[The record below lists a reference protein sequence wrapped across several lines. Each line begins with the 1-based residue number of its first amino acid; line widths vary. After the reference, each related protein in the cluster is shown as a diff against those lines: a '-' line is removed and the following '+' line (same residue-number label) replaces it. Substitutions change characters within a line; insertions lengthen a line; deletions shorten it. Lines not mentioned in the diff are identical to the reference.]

1 MAESSASQTAASR
14 AVEVSDGKRFQLW
27 GTQCSEAARKGM
39 LLDEVAVYSV
49 TDART
54 ADRITK
60 LALKLPG
67 APFSEIC
74 DGCACVGGNVLSF
87 ARALARAP
95 GATRVTGV
103 ELDATRFEFL
113 KHNVETAGLDA
124 TCLHGDIA
132 AATAAEE
139 PAEVSGDLAAAR
151 AAVRRADLLFLD
163 PPWGGPEVSA
173 RPMGSVSFDMSGVD
187 LAALCARCNA
197 PGFRCKHVL
206 LKLPNYDTPLKAA
219 LKGVADVRLETALR
233 KMILAVL
240 FDSACK
246 PDAPYSTQGS
256 GDGGDD
262 DLGIDFEDAW
272 DATGATA
279 STRPQAYSEAF
290 SDDSVHRR
298 ATDADKFL
306 LSPGSTGDLTRMGLK
321 EYHSPY
327 FNTEKRSVV
336 AQRAD
341 GERETGG
348 ALAVHHALVLENA
361 DGAAVV
367 SVVSAAGFSH
377 GYGGPRPAPRVARE
391 ATLAYWGVAPLVW
404 QAHALVSLEARMRFQ
419 EGHGDDFESIPYVDH
434 GKAAYRRWLRDERNG
449 AFAARYDRDRA
460 ASVDAK
466 GHGARFTKAAIELVV
481 VLYLVKVIPDSYHK
495 FFFPSH
501 SKDGVDRLIS
511 IRALVARKEAD
522 TVLMKIGYRLHT
534 FMNSAFEVLLYSLNM
549 YLLFY
554 HDSPLEV
561 ILNSLMIEFIL
572 DLDEY
577 LADSPHIDTNF
588 RYLRSAAVE
597 MVLLL
602 YVPKK
607 SLKELKITGPKER
620 RFADGRKDARAR
632 NDDAVDASLQEYY
645 GEKDVERYGL
655 FARFGQRHGIGHWKK
670 GIFNRYASYRTGE
683 ALPRWLEILFKPGDA
698 HHYEKALA
706 TSVPYG
712 TLEGFQVEGVRTLRR
727 FIEHNAPGLVATI
740 NRALL
745 GDVLKTA
752 TCQRIWSAIRGY
764 NGDGEPLV
772 GCGKARRCLVVVDAL
787 RVRDRV
793 GVALRVPRDRAGR
806 VREMVSLPPPRTCS
820 RRSLTIGPPCWLE
833 WLVIVR
839 LRPSPE
845 MTVDELIIV
854 KDPPPPPAPRSWS
867 RSMSMSPPKPPSM
880 PPPII
885 WSMRA
890 KGRAA
895 RGAGRRRGGRRG
907 PAPPGGP

>member
-1 MAESSASQTAASR
+1 MYS
-14 AVEVSDGKRFQLW
+14 FNW
-27 GTQCSEAARKGM
+27 SE
-39 LLDEVAVYSV
+39 
-49 TDART
+49 
-54 ADRITK
+54 
-60 LALKLPG
+60 
-67 APFSEIC
+67 
-74 DGCACVGGNVLSF
+74 
-87 ARALARAP
+87 
-95 GATRVTGV
+95 
-103 ELDATRFEFL
+103 
-113 KHNVETAGLDA
+113 
-124 TCLHGDIA
+124 
-132 AATAAEE
+132 
-139 PAEVSGDLAAAR
+139 
-151 AAVRRADLLFLD
+151 
-163 PPWGGPEVSA
+163 
-173 RPMGSVSFDMSGVD
+173 
-187 LAALCARCNA
+187 
-197 PGFRCKHVL
+197 
-206 LKLPNYDTPLKAA
+206 
-219 LKGVADVRLETALR
+219 
-233 KMILAVL
+233 L

-290 SDDSVHRR
+290 SDDSVHR
-298 ATDADKFL
+298 ASNADADKFL

-341 GERETGG
+341 GERETVRRARRAPRARPEKRVSMHILARPLSRWDATARLWRFEPGDVVECEG
-348 ALAVHHALVLENA
+348 ADMRWRLAVVTAATRE
-361 DGAAVV
+361 DGAAV
-367 SVVSAAGFSH
+367 
-377 GYGGPRPAPRVARE
+377 
-391 ATLAYWGVAPLVW
+391 
-404 QAHALVSLEARMRFQ
+404 
-419 EGHGDDFESIPYVDH
+419 
-434 GKAAYRRWLRDERNG
+434 AAYRRWLRDERNG
-449 AFAARYDRDRA
+449 AFAARYDRSPGARQALKDLLIEPFRRIAEAVGDWEFEAGKASTYLYLACMGSGLLSVLATLLLQCGFPAVVLMYTLYAGRSDGDVAALCSDRA

-511 IRALVARKEAD
+511 IRRSSRKEAD

-597 MVLLL
+597 M
-602 YVPKK
+602 
-607 SLKELKITGPKER
+607 E
-620 RFADGRKDARAR
+620 GREAR

-740 NRALL
+740 NAPLL

-793 GVALRVPRDRAGR
+793 GVALRVPVTALA
-806 VREMVSLPPPRTCS
+806 VSAWVPLCY
-820 RRSLTIGPPCWLE
+820 GPY
-833 WLVIVR
+833 R
-839 LRPSPE
+839 
-845 MTVDELIIV
+845 
-854 KDPPPPPAPRSWS
+854 
-867 RSMSMSPPKPPSM
+867 
-880 PPPII
+880 
-885 WSMRA
+885 
-890 KGRAA
+890 
-895 RGAGRRRGGRRG
+895 
-907 PAPPGGP
+907 

>member
-1 MAESSASQTAASR
+1 MYS
-14 AVEVSDGKRFQLW
+14 FNW
-27 GTQCSEAARKGM
+27 SE
-39 LLDEVAVYSV
+39 
-49 TDART
+49 
-54 ADRITK
+54 
-60 LALKLPG
+60 
-67 APFSEIC
+67 
-74 DGCACVGGNVLSF
+74 
-87 ARALARAP
+87 
-95 GATRVTGV
+95 
-103 ELDATRFEFL
+103 
-113 KHNVETAGLDA
+113 
-124 TCLHGDIA
+124 
-132 AATAAEE
+132 
-139 PAEVSGDLAAAR
+139 
-151 AAVRRADLLFLD
+151 
-163 PPWGGPEVSA
+163 
-173 RPMGSVSFDMSGVD
+173 
-187 LAALCARCNA
+187 
-197 PGFRCKHVL
+197 
-206 LKLPNYDTPLKAA
+206 
-219 LKGVADVRLETALR
+219 
-233 KMILAVL
+233 L

-246 PDAPYSTQGS
+246 PDAPYSHQES

-290 SDDSVHRR
+290 SDDSVNRPSIS
-298 ATDADKFL
+298 DADKFL
-306 LSPGSTGDLTRMGLK
+306 LSPGSTGDLTRTGLK

-341 GERETGG
+341 GERETVRR
-348 ALAVHHALVLENA
+348 ALAVHHALVLEKRVSMHILA
-361 DGAAVV
+361 RPLSRWDAKARLWRFEPGDVVECEGADMRWRLAVVTAARDDGKDGAAVV
-367 SVVSAAGFSH
+367 YSVVSAAGFSH

-449 AFAARYDRDRA
+449 AFAARYDRSPQGARQALKDLLIEPFRRIAEAVGDWEFEAGKASTYLYLACMGSGLLSVLVTLLLQCGFPAVVLMYTLYAGRSDGDVAALCSDRA

-522 TVLMKIGYRLHT
+522 TVLMKMGYRLHT

-620 RFADGRKDARAR
+620 RFADGRKDAKAR

-712 TLEGFQVEGVRTLRR
+712 TLEGFQGEGVRTLRR
-727 FIEHNAPGLVATI
+727 FIEHNCPGLVATI
-740 NRALL
+740 NRAPLL

-772 GCGKARRCLVVVDAL
+772 GCGKARRCLVVVDACFECGTAWVL
-787 RVRDRV
+787 LFAFPVT
-793 GVALRVPRDRAGR
+793 ALAVSAWVP
-806 VREMVSLPPPRTCS
+806 LCY
-820 RRSLTIGPPCWLE
+820 GPY
-833 WLVIVR
+833 R
-839 LRPSPE
+839 
-845 MTVDELIIV
+845 
-854 KDPPPPPAPRSWS
+854 
-867 RSMSMSPPKPPSM
+867 
-880 PPPII
+880 
-885 WSMRA
+885 
-890 KGRAA
+890 
-895 RGAGRRRGGRRG
+895 
-907 PAPPGGP
+907 

>member
-1 MAESSASQTAASR
+1 
-14 AVEVSDGKRFQLW
+14 
-27 GTQCSEAARKGM
+27 
-39 LLDEVAVYSV
+39 
-49 TDART
+49 
-54 ADRITK
+54 
-60 LALKLPG
+60 
-67 APFSEIC
+67 
-74 DGCACVGGNVLSF
+74 
-87 ARALARAP
+87 
-95 GATRVTGV
+95 
-103 ELDATRFEFL
+103 
-113 KHNVETAGLDA
+113 
-124 TCLHGDIA
+124 
-132 AATAAEE
+132 
-139 PAEVSGDLAAAR
+139 
-151 AAVRRADLLFLD
+151 
-163 PPWGGPEVSA
+163 
-173 RPMGSVSFDMSGVD
+173 
-187 LAALCARCNA
+187 
-197 PGFRCKHVL
+197 
-206 LKLPNYDTPLKAA
+206 
-219 LKGVADVRLETALR
+219 
-233 KMILAVL
+233 
-240 FDSACK
+240 
-246 PDAPYSTQGS
+246 
-256 GDGGDD
+256 
-262 DLGIDFEDAW
+262 
-272 DATGATA
+272 
-279 STRPQAYSEAF
+279 
-290 SDDSVHRR
+290 
-298 ATDADKFL
+298 
-306 LSPGSTGDLTRMGLK
+306 
-321 EYHSPY
+321 
-327 FNTEKRSVV
+327 
-336 AQRAD
+336 
-341 GERETGG
+341 
-348 ALAVHHALVLENA
+348 
-361 DGAAVV
+361 
-367 SVVSAAGFSH
+367 
-377 GYGGPRPAPRVARE
+377 
-391 ATLAYWGVAPLVW
+391 
-404 QAHALVSLEARMRFQ
+404 MRFQ

-449 AFAARYDRDRA
+449 AFAARYDRSPQGARQALKDLLIEPFRRIAEAVGDWEFEAGKASTDRA

-740 NRALL
+740 NRAPLL

-772 GCGKARRCLVVVDAL
+772 GCGKARRCLVVVDGA
-787 RVRDRV
+787 
-793 GVALRVPRDRAGR
+793 
-806 VREMVSLPPPRTCS
+806 SS
-820 RRSLTIGPPCWLE
+820 
-833 WLVIVR
+833 
-839 LRPSPE
+839 
-845 MTVDELIIV
+845 
-854 KDPPPPPAPRSWS
+854 
-867 RSMSMSPPKPPSM
+867 
-880 PPPII
+880 
-885 WSMRA
+885 
-890 KGRAA
+890 
-895 RGAGRRRGGRRG
+895 AGRRCCSSRS
-907 PAPPGGP
+907 P